1 MFGEFRR
8 VMAMSLRRKLMADP
22 TQSITKGFTVFRS
35 AAEEAEIKKV
45 RERRGNEG
53 GHMSCIS
60 GRIVRVNGTGKPF
73 KAIMSQ
79 EGSRTIEREFATMR
93 EAEAFVRQNTPRGV
107 ERSTLYDR
115 GPNNS

>member
-1 MFGEFRR
+1 
-8 VMAMSLRRKLMADP
+8 MADP
-22 TQSITKGFTVFRS
+22 TQPKTKGFTIFRS
-35 AAEEAEIKKV
+35 AAEEAEIKKG
-45 RERRGNEG
+45 RERPGDEG

-60 GRIVRVNGTGKPF
+60 GRIVRVNGTEKPF

-93 EAEAFVRQNTPRGV
+93 EAEAFVRQNTPRAV

-115 GPNNS
+115 RPNSS